1 MDICFKAFQGE
12 RIGKMVED
20 AVSVPAKPQ
29 LSSTRV
35 LPRPAVAYGDFSVL
49 PWCVAAARTGSPR
62 KREDVDV
69 AA

>member
-29 LSSTRV
+29 LSRV
-35 LPRPAVAYGDFSVL
+35 LPVFVTE
-49 PWCVAAARTGSPR
+49 CAATSELSPER
-62 KREDVDV
+62 R
-69 AA
+69 